1 MDTLRNVSGQSFLLM
16 KHGGGSVHLLPGRAV
31 ILSAEEMKSPQ
42 VRQLLDGGFA
52 RVEQPGKPEKATQQP
67 VKEEKR
73 GEKKKGEN

>member
-1 MDTLRNVSGQSFLLM
+1 
-16 KHGGGSVHLLPGRAV
+16 
-31 ILSAEEMKSPQ
+31 MKSPQ